1 MQVIG
6 FNLTKIHGEKL
17 SNFSKPNINN
27 NIEFINIE
35 KEKIELLKEFEALK
49 INFKYSL
56 LYHSPETEK
65 SKNDEKEKQGE
76 VSFEGNLILSVN
88 EEESKEFH
96 KLWKKKQVPQNTMA
110 PLYTFILKRCSLKAL
125 NIQDDLNLPSPYFKV
140 PQIKLKPQ
148 E

>member
-17 SNFSKPNINN
+17 NNFSKPNINN

-56 LYHSPETEK
+56 LYQSPETEK
-65 SKNDEKEKQGE
+65 SKEKEKQGE
-76 VSFEGNLILSVN
+76 VCFEGNLILSVS
-88 EEESKEFH
+88 EEEAKDFH
-96 KLWKKKQVPQNTMA
+96 KLWKKKEVP
-110 PLYTFILKRCSLKAL
+110 KS
-125 NIQDDLNLPSPYFKV
+125 
-140 PQIKLKPQ
+140 
-148 E
+148 